1 MEIRTTK
8 QLPDGS
14 WATQRFE
21 IVEHTKS
28 EAGNRNVYLTSTAK
42 KIIQQIELCNQEHG
56 YKDNDFLFL
65 NADGRIHSKSIDTR
79 IRKLPPYW
87 HSRKGCHKARK
98 TNISLLID
106 GRVNINR
113 IREQVGHASERTTYN
128 NYCFNRMTNS
138 ETENLFEKALVNK

>member
-56 YKDNDFLFL
+56 YKDNDFLL
-65 NADGRIHSKSIDTR
+65 A
-79 IRKLPPYW
+79 
-87 HSRKGCHKARK
+87 
-98 TNISLLID
+98 
-106 GRVNINR
+106 
-113 IREQVGHASERTTYN
+113 
-128 NYCFNRMTNS
+128 
-138 ETENLFEKALVNK
+138 